1 MMSATIERLITLFLL
16 NANKLVPTITGPGAC
31 KTGIICHIGGLGY
44 PQEGKHT
51 GYGNRNITMIG
62 NYNSAQS
69 KSYIRR
75 SVAADSEGM
84 SKMNQTHYLSNEAA
98 MKMPNDS
105 CLSEINRT
113 ISQVDYD

>member
-1 MMSATIERLITLFLL
+1 MMSATIERLITMFVML
-16 NANKLVPTITGPGAC
+16 NANRLVPTITGPGAC
-31 KTGIICHIGGLGY
+31 KSGIICHIGGRGY
-44 PQEGKHT
+44 PQEGKYT

-62 NYNSAQS
+62 SRDS
-69 KSYIRR
+69 TKSYIRR

-113 ISQVDYD
+113 IFQVL